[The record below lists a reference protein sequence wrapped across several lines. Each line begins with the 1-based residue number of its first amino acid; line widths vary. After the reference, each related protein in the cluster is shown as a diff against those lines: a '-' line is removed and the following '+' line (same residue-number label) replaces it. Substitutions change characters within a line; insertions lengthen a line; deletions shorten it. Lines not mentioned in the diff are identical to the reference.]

1 MKTLDSFINIKNGDF
16 LLIKGETITA
26 DTTFTILRE
35 RFPNNEVWGVGTGY
49 YWLYFS
55 DYSFEGKLF
64 NVSLCFEGEQLKFL
78 GFAMKNEKQTSW
90 DDWSEVYELQT
101 EKYYDQWLTA
111 HIGKKRIFSWGTI
124 KSIYDRKGGGT
135 AIWVN
140 YNK

>member
-1 MKTLDSFINIKNGDF
+1 MD
-16 LLIKGETITA
+16 
-26 DTTFTILRE
+26 
-35 RFPNNEVWGVGTGY
+35 VGTGY

-55 DYSFEGKLF
+55 DCSFEGKLF

-111 HIGKKRIFSWGTI
+111 HIGKKRTFSWGTI

>member
-26 DTTFTILRE
+26 DTTFAILRE
-35 RFPNNEVWGVGTGY
+35 RFPNNKVWDVGTGY

-55 DYSFEGKLF
+55 DCSFEGKLF

-111 HIGKKRIFSWGTI
+111 HIGKDLGEL
-124 KSIYDRKGGGT
+124 
-135 AIWVN
+135 
-140 YNK
+140 

>member
-1 MKTLDSFINIKNGDF
+1 MKTLDSFLNIKNGDF

-35 RFPNNEVWGVGTGY
+35 RFPNNEVWDVGTGY

-55 DYSFEGKLF
+55 DCSFEGKLF

-101 EKYYDQWLTA
+101 EKYYDQ
-111 HIGKKRIFSWGTI
+111 
-124 KSIYDRKGGGT
+124 
-135 AIWVN
+135 
-140 YNK
+140 

>member
-1 MKTLDSFINIKNGDF
+1 MKTLDFFINIKNGDF

-26 DTTFTILRE
+26 DTTFAILRE
-35 RFPNNEVWGVGTGY
+35 RFPNNKVQDVGTGY

-55 DYSFEGKLF
+55 DCSFEGKLF

-90 DDWSEVYELQT
+90 NDWSEAYELQT
-101 EKYYDQWLTA
+101 EKYYDQWLTT
-111 HIGKKRIFSWGTI
+111 HIGKERIFSWGTI

>member
-26 DTTFTILRE
+26 DTTFAILRE
-35 RFPNNEVWGVGTGY
+35 RFPNNKVWDVGTGY

-55 DYSFEGKLF
+55 DCSFEGKLF
-64 NVSLCFEGEQLKFL
+64 SVSLCFEGEQLKFL

-111 HIGKKRIFSWGTI
+111 HIGKERIFSWGTI

>member
-35 RFPNNEVWGVGTGY
+35 RFPNNEVWDVGTGY

-55 DYSFEGKLF
+55 DCSFEGKLF
-64 NVSLCFEGEQLKFL
+64 SVSLCFEGEQLKFL

-111 HIGKKRIFSWGTI
+111 HIGKERIFSWGSI